1 MPAGL
6 VKYGKASEV
15 KFGTPKFGE
24 FIVVESV
31 SATHSYQ
38 TNNTFKN
45 EVGVSVG
52 QIITDPKIEVTITGI
67 AEGQVITLGSTDS
80 LPNFVSAVEGGDEG
94 ATGSEGANTEVVIT
108 SIKQDSSNEDF
119 MKFELTGEAYGDV
132 NYSEK
137 ATVTESEF

>member
-6 VKYGKASEV
+6 VKYGEASNV
-15 KFGTPKFGE
+15 KFGTPTFGE

-45 EVGVSVG
+45 EIGVSVG
-52 QIITDPKIEVTITGI
+52 QIITDPKIEVTISGI
-67 AEGQVITLGSTDS
+67 AEGQVATLGSTDS
-80 LPNFVSAVEGGDEG
+80 LPNFVSAVEGEG
-94 ATGSEGANTEVVIT
+94 GGTGSEGGETEVVIT

-132 NYSEK
+132 DYSSK
-137 ATVTESEF
+137 VTATESEFN